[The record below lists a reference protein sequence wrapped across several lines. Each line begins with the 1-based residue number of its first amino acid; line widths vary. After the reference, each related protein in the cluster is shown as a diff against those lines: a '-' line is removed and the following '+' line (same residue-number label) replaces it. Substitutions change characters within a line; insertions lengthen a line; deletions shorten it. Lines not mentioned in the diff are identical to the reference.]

1 MQKQIQFEKG
11 ILIIGYYENTQ
22 DISIY
27 ESEEYTEPITL
38 TFFPNIGMT
47 QNACLEYTNENMT
60 EIISETKM
68 IISENNE
75 FYKNFT
81 IDLNS
86 EFLGYT
92 LHRNVLDRNLLI
104 VSESWMRLKSELK
117 KNKFS
122 QNN

>member
-11 ILIIGYYENTQ
+11 ILIIGYYENTD

-38 TFFPNIGMT
+38 TFFPNIEMT

-60 EIISETKM
+60 EIISETKI

-117 KNKFS
+117 KK
-122 QNN
+122 